1 MKCAEPWKKI
11 VVLLKDSWKTFRRTY
26 FSEVTSQAAQAPA
39 VRWSPCEIRVSEII
53 RVCMGI
59 FTAALRN
66 KKLSQILNTNISP
79 YFQSAL
85 LAIWPLTML
94 KRTHFSELSI
104 SRFTHKRSTRLHT
117 PLPNARLEKR
127 NSNLKI
133 TRRPKAVSFHFEI
146 FHYLPS
152 FFLLR
157 PLLIMDEFEHELS
170 KPKQKVE
177 ANNTDT
183 RFDNS
188 QQNAKTEFTNYFII
202 NFLNNLKK
210 KTLLFEFADI
220 RELDRTWLM
229 QYGLSC

>member
-1 MKCAEPWKKI
+1 MKDLSTNILP
-11 VVLLKDSWKTFRRTY
+11 LSY
-26 FSEVTSQAAQAPA
+26 VTGGPS
-39 VRWSPCEIRVSEII
+39 SSCEMITLRNKSHSEII
-53 RVCMGI
+53 RVCMRI

-66 KKLSQILNTNISP
+66 KKLGQILITNTSP

-94 KRTHFSELSI
+94 KRSHFSELSI

-117 PLPNARLEKR
+117 PLPNARFEKR
-127 NSNLKI
+127 KSNRKI
-133 TRRPKAVSFHFEI
+133 TRRPQEVSFHFEI

-157 PLLIMDEFEHELS
+157 PLLILDEFEHELS
-170 KPKQKVE
+170 KPKQKAV

-188 QQNAKTEFTNYFII
+188 
-202 NFLNNLKK
+202 
-210 KTLLFEFADI
+210 
-220 RELDRTWLM
+220 
-229 QYGLSC
+229 

>member
-1 MKCAEPWKKI
+1 MKDLSSNI
-11 VVLLKDSWKTFRRTY
+11 LLLGS
-26 FSEVTSQAAQAPA
+26 VTGGPS
-39 VRWSPCEIRVSEII
+39 SSCEMITLRNKSHSEII

-66 KKLSQILNTNISP
+66 KKLSQILNTNTSP

-94 KRTHFSELSI
+94 KRSHFSELSI

-117 PLPNARLEKR
+117 PLPNARSGKR
-127 NSNLKI
+127 KSNLKI
-133 TRRPKAVSFHFEI
+133 TRRPQEVSFHFEI

-157 PLLIMDEFEHELS
+157 PLLILDEFEHELS
-170 KPKQKVE
+170 KPKQTAEV
-177 ANNTDT
+177 NNTDT

-188 QQNAKTEFTNYFII
+188 
-202 NFLNNLKK
+202 
-210 KTLLFEFADI
+210 
-220 RELDRTWLM
+220 
-229 QYGLSC
+229 

>member
-1 MKCAEPWKKI
+1 MKKKI

-94 KRTHFSELSI
+94 KEPILAS
-104 SRFTHKRSTRLHT
+104 
-117 PLPNARLEKR
+117 
-127 NSNLKI
+127 
-133 TRRPKAVSFHFEI
+133 
-146 FHYLPS
+146 YL
-152 FFLLR
+152 FLG
-157 PLLIMDEFEHELS
+157 LLIKEAQGCTLHYRTPDSRSETPTSRLLGVQ
-170 KPKQKVE
+170 KQ
-177 ANNTDT
+177 
-183 RFDNS
+183 S
-188 QQNAKTEFTNYFII
+188 PFTLRSFNISPASFYFGH
-202 NFLNNLKK
+202 
-210 KTLLFEFADI
+210 
-220 RELDRTWLM
+220 
-229 QYGLSC
+229 Y